1 MEFLTATISIIV
13 DGLIWSSWI
22 FMVAVGL
29 SLIFGVMGIL
39 NIAHGGL
46 YAFGAYVAAWG
57 VGKYFDPVFKGEFVF
72 FGYSFPY
79 DFKLDTQLPPFG
91 SFAILLLA
99 AIVVGVILGLLLER
113 GLLRFMYGRDEVI
126 IVLVTFAAFLMLED
140 AIMFIFGVDPYFA
153 FQPYALLGNVDL
165 VDISYSNY
173 ELAMIPLALVV
184 TALLWWGLTRTIWG
198 KLLQAVIHDREIAQA
213 FGINVSRVFTVTFV
227 LGAILGAL
235 GGAFTA
241 PMISVTPG
249 MGLEVIVLAFA
260 VVAIG
265 GMGSIP
271 GAAVGALFVGLVRAA
286 AVHLMPEL
294 ELFIIYAV
302 MALVLAFR
310 PQGLFGQAEARKI

>member
-1 MEFLTATISIIV
+1 MEFLTATVSIII
-13 DGLIWSSWI
+13 DGLIYSSWI
-22 FMVAVGL
+22 FIVAVGL
-29 SLIFGVMGIL
+29 SLIFGVLGIL
-39 NIAHGGL
+39 NIAHGSL

-57 VGKYFDPVFKGEFVF
+57 VGIYFKAGF
-72 FGYSFPY
+72 FPW
-79 DFKLDTQLPPFG
+79 G
-91 SFAILLLA
+91 SFAVLLLS
-99 AIVVGVILGLLLER
+99 AIVVGIVLGLLLER

-140 AIMFIFGVDPYFA
+140 GIMFIFGVDAYFA
-153 FQPYALLGNVDL
+153 FQPYALMGNVDIL
-165 VDISYSNY
+165 DIPYSNY
-173 ELAMIPLALVV
+173 ELFIIPLALVV
-184 TALLWWGLTRTIWG
+184 CALLWWGLTRTIWG

-213 FGINVSRVFTVTFV
+213 FGINVSLVFTVTFV

-241 PMISVTPG
+241 PMISVAPG
-249 MGLEVIVLAFA
+249 IGLEVIVLAFA

-271 GAAVGALFVGLVRAA
+271 GAAVGALIVGMIRAA
-286 AVHLMPEL
+286 SVHLLPEL

-310 PQGLFGQAEARKI
+310 PQGLFSQAEARKI

>member
-1 MEFLTATISIIV
+1 
-13 DGLIWSSWI
+13 
-22 FMVAVGL
+22 MVAVGL
-29 SLIFGVMGIL
+29 SLIFGVLGIL
-39 NIAHGGL
+39 NIDHGGL

-57 VGKYFDPVFKGEFVF
+57 VGKYFDPEFS
-72 FGYSFPY
+72 SF
-79 DFKLDTQLPPFG
+79 LPPFG
-91 SFAILLLA
+91 SFAVLLLA
-99 AIVVGVILGLLLER
+99 AIAVGVVLGLVLER

-140 AIMFIFGVDPYFA
+140 GIMFVFGVDPYFA
-153 FQPYALLGNVDL
+153 FQPYALLGNVKIL
-165 VDISYSNY
+165 GISYAVY
-173 ELAMIPLALVV
+173 ELFLIPLSLVV
-184 TALLWWGLTRTIWG
+184 CALMWWGLTRTIWG

-227 LGAILGAL
+227 LGAILGAM

-241 PMISVTPG
+241 PMVSVTPG
-249 MGLEVIVLAFA
+249 MGVEVIVLAFA

-271 GAAVGALFVGLVRAA
+271 GAAVGAVLVGIIRAA
-286 AVHLMPEL
+286 AVHLLPVL
-294 ELFIIYAV
+294 ELFIIYGV